1 MALHN
6 RTLRA
11 AYGADLETRANR
23 DHHADLRLWL
33 RVMTVHKLIGNE
45 IRRRLRGEFGM
56 SLARFDLMA
65 QLERNPRGIRMVDLS
80 RRLMVTTGNIT
91 QLTDQLEREEL
102 VRRSPDLQH
111 RRAVLIC
118 FTPKGRRLFAAIAKA
133 HEAWIIELF
142 AGLTRP
148 EKQSFYTLLGK
159 EKATLAERIAKA
171 KP

>member
-1 MALHN
+1 MALNN

-11 AYGADLETRANR
+11 TYGGDLETRVSP
-23 DHHADLRLWL
+23 DDHADLRLWL

-45 IRRRLRGEFGM
+45 IRRRLRAEFGM

-65 QLERNPRGIRMVDLS
+65 QLERNPRGIRMVELS

-91 QLTDQLEREEL
+91 QLTDQLEREAL
-102 VRRSPDLQH
+102 VRRTPDPQH
-111 RRAVLIC
+111 RRAFLIC

-133 HEAWIIELF
+133 HEAWIVELF

-148 EKQSFYTLLGK
+148 EKQSLYGLLAK
-159 EKATLAERIAKA
+159 EKAALAERIAKA
-171 KP
+171 NP